1 MADNPLIGRGWS
13 FPVTVAGAGG
23 IALSADQS
31 DIDEAIAIIIGT
43 SPGERVMRPDFG
55 CRIHELVFAPAT
67 GETLGLAQQHV
78 EEALG
83 WWEPRIEVR
92 EVSAT
97 VDPLGDDVGR
107 LSITVSYVVRA
118 TKDERSLVYP
128 FYLIEREQGR

>member
-1 MADNPLIGRGWS
+1 MADNPLVGRGWS

-23 IALSADQS
+23 IALSADEA

-67 GETLGLAQQHV
+67 GETLGLAERHV

-83 WWEPRIEVR
+83 WWEPRVDIR

-97 VDPLGDDVGR
+97 VDPLDHESGR
-107 LSITVSYVVRA
+107 LLITVSYVVRA